1 MYRRPLTVI
10 GLLLLA
16 VGLGACRSTTL
27 INALTPRGDFDL
39 KKNISYGEDPRQQL
53 DIYTPTARPMKSAIV
68 VFVHGGSW
76 ADGDK
81 KHYLFVGQAFAEM
94 GYLTVIPN
102 YRLYPQVKFPDFI
115 DDIALAIA
123 RLKDLL
129 PQNTCPNERNII
141 LVGHSAGAHSVAMLA
156 TDPQY
161 LQRNNIDTDA
171 GNNGEDPRSII
182 ATWVGLAGPYNLPL
196 DHPMVVD
203 KFTTVTNNVD
213 ANPVNLATA
222 AVPPALLLHGEEDET
237 AYPKHTRELTA
248 RLQQLGVPVVT
259 HFYPTTNHTKLV
271 GGLAKNLRFL
281 NPVYKD
287 IESYLAAM
295 GLDELCQ
302 QAE

>member
-1 MYRRPLTVI
+1 MYRRPLTII
-10 GLLLLA
+10 GLLMLA
-16 VGLGACRSTTL
+16 IGLSACKATTL

-39 KKNISYGEDPRQQL
+39 KKNVPYGDNPRQQL
-53 DIYTPTARPMKSAIV
+53 DIYTPTARTMKSAII

-81 KHYLFVGQAFAEM
+81 KQYLFVGQAFAEM

-102 YRLYPQVKFPDFI
+102 YRLYPEVKFPDFI
-115 DDIALAIA
+115 DDIALATS

-129 PQNTCPNERNII
+129 PENKCPDPHNII
-141 LVGHSAGAHSVAMLA
+141 LVGHSAGAHTVAMLA
-156 TDPQY
+156 TDPKY
-161 LQRNNIDTDA
+161 LQRNKAEIKLQ
-171 GNNGEDPRSII
+171 
-182 ATWVGLAGPYNLPL
+182 TWIGMAGPYNLPL

-203 KFTTVTNNVD
+203 KFTTVKNNTD

-222 AVPPALLLHGEEDET
+222 DVAPALLLHGEKDET
-237 AYPKHTRELTA
+237 AYPKHTRELSE

-259 HFYPTTNHTKLV
+259 HIYPDTNHTKIV

-281 NPVYKD
+281 NPVYTD
-287 IESYLAAM
+287 IENYLTET
-295 GLDELCQ
+295 GLDETCP